1 MCENQIYD
9 SAFYSYVG
17 YEQNKATR
25 QMFSI
30 ANLNKISRK
39 ITQLLT
45 GLEPS
50 GRPIVVPKET
60 IGSVMSNILINS
72 NAITTGDI
80 YSRYIIPDSGSA
92 QSTIAY
98 IEDQCIEVI
107 VSSVRNDYQT
117 RATNAK
123 LTAWT
128 TVLGDF
134 NEQGLRSHSIIKV
147 QEKRPNPMEF
157 NMNY

>member
-9 SAFYSYVG
+9 FAFLAHVG
-17 YEQNKATR
+17 YQQNAATR

-30 ANLNKISRK
+30 ENLNKMSRK
-39 ITQLLT
+39 ITQLLS
-45 GLEPS
+45 GIEPS
-50 GRPIVVPKET
+50 GRPIVIPKET
-60 IGSVMSNILINS
+60 IGSVLSNILVNS
-72 NAITTGDI
+72 GAITTGDI
-80 YSRYIIPDSGSA
+80 YSRYNIPSN
-92 QSTIAY
+92 QPQNTIAY
-98 IEDQCIEVI
+98 IQDQAIETI
-107 VSSVRNDYQT
+107 VSSVRADYQM
-117 RATNAK
+117 RAVNSK

-134 NEQGLRSHSIIKV
+134 NEQGLRSHSIIKI